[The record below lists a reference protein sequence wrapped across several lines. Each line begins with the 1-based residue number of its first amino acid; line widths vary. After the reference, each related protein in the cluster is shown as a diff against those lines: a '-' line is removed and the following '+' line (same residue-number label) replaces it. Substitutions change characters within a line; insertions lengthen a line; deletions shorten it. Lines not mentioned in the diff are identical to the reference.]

1 MNRKLVAVAA
11 LAMIAAGVYGIG
23 KRLVSVSTEV
33 RCVEGDGRRPLIRC
47 RHVGSRVPFAF
58 LACVRFEVERR
69 LERQRLLASPV
80 GLFLMVG
87 WLVLRRV
94 KESRF
99 VGRLT
104 RRGWAWWL

>member
-1 MNRKLVAVAA
+1 M
-11 LAMIAAGVYGIG
+11 
-23 KRLVSVSTEV
+23 
-33 RCVEGDGRRPLIRC
+33 
-47 RHVGSRVPFAF
+47 
-58 LACVRFEVERR
+58 
-69 LERQRLLASPV
+69 LLASPV

-104 RRGWAWWL
+104 RRGWAWWLQSLSLLTFEASSHPYVM